1 MGPVGT
7 IVPPRA
13 GLLLAYTTDS
23 STDWKLRSPK
33 DDLTPWVF
41 VVFCCVAKPFLISRC
56 GSQCSEGLDPCYI
69 EVASPTNTQQCTSGG
84 VNPVQCMEAKV

>member
-69 EVASPTNTQQCTSGG
+69 EVASPTKTQQCTSGG